1 MNTSRRNLFRI
12 CIISGAGLVAS
23 CAPKSVDPACYT
35 SEGCSPVAAEP
46 GLNQFDMLE
55 IVYAGSIPT
64 DRRFAFEVLRDDKF
78 VEPAEDEF
86 VTTTAPEGTAT
97 ERSYDP
103 NATALYTFKEGETV
117 VFYEVFDS

>member
-1 MNTSRRNLFRI
+1 MTRRHLLGVFSFAAVAAI
-12 CIISGAGLVAS
+12 AG
-23 CAPKSVDPACYT
+23 CAPDNIDPACDT
-35 SEGCSPVAAEP
+35 PAGCSPVAAP
-46 GLNQFDMLE
+46 AGLNQFDLLE

-64 DRRFAFEVLRDDKF
+64 DRRFAFEVLRGDEF

-86 VTTTAPEGTAT
+86 VTTTAPEGTAA

-103 NATALYTFKEGETV
+103 NATALYTFKEDETV